1 MTDFARARRSMIDS
15 QIRPGGV
22 LDLRVIAAMEEVPRE
37 HFVPEHMRSLAYID
51 EDLFIGTD
59 ETGARRFL
67 MEPLTFARMLQLA
80 DIAPTDCALD
90 VGCASGYSTAI
101 LCRLAQSVIAVEHDQ
116 TLAEQATSNL
126 EALECVNAAVF
137 TAPHTDG
144 FRREAPYDVI
154 IVNGRIEQK
163 PGKLLDQ
170 LKDLGRLVCV
180 FGPPN
185 AARIRLYTRRGKA
198 ISHVDHHDAAVPPL
212 PGFATTAEVMAF

>member
-1 MTDFARARRSMIDS
+1 MTDFARARRNMIDS

-22 LDLRVIAAMEEVPRE
+22 LDLRVIAAMSEVPRE
-37 HFVPEHMRSLAYID
+37 RFVPEEMRSLAYID
-51 EDLFIGTD
+51 EDLFIGVD
-59 ETGARRFL
+59 GTGARRHL

-80 DIAPTDCALD
+80 DIDPGDCALD

-101 LCRLAQSVIAVEHDQ
+101 LCRLAQSVIAVEQDAALSE
-116 TLAEQATSNL
+116 LATANL

-137 TAPHTDG
+137 TAPHVDG

-154 IVNGRIEQK
+154 VLGGRIEER
-163 PGKLLDQ
+163 PDALLAQ

-180 FGPPN
+180 FGAPN

-198 ISHVDHHDAAVPPL
+198 ISFVDHHDAAVPPL
-212 PGFATTAEVMAF
+212 PGFASTADVMAF